1 MAHACRFGFK
11 SGTPRRE
18 LRRMAAA
25 MIRCRHEGTVGQGS
39 VKTSWSVRI
48 VALPACLILLAA
60 SAWPEPESRTPEWAD
75 AMVQAHN
82 SIRNRSKLPPLVWSD
97 RVAAVAQQWAETL
110 LARDEFAH
118 RPKSEYGENLFE
130 IRGANSSPA
139 QVVSDW
145 ASESRNYDYRIRTPA
160 ATCAATTRRSF
171 GVTRKNSAAVWRATR
186 GARFGSA
193 TTTRLEIGSG
203 DDRSRLVYRDA
214 S

>member
-139 QVVSDW
+139 QVVSAW
-145 ASESRNYDYRIRTPA
+145 ASESRNYDYRTNSCRDVCGHYTQIIWRDTKELGCGVA
-160 ATCAATTRRSF
+160 RNARR
-171 GVTRKNSAAVWRATR
+171 
-186 GARFGSA
+186 
-193 TTTRLEIGSG
+193 EIWVCDYNPPGNWVG
-203 DDRSRLVYRDA
+203 RRPF
-214 S
+214 